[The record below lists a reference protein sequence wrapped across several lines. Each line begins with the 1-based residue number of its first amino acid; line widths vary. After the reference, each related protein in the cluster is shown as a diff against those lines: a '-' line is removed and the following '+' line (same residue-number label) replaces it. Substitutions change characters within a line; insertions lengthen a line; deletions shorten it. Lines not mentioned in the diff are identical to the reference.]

1 MEKITEIV
9 EKVSSF
15 IWGVPLLLLL
25 LFVGIMLTIRL
36 RGIQISKLGKA
47 VKYSVQ
53 NEEDGIGEVSSFG
66 ALCISLSATIG
77 TGSIIGVAMAISI
90 GGPGALFWLV
100 IAGILGM
107 ATKYAEGYLAIRFR
121 KIRKDGTTMGG
132 PYAYIE
138 YGMGSKWK
146 WLAKTFAIFGLL
158 AGVMGMG
165 TLTQIT
171 GITQS
176 IEHVFL
182 NESSTFIKVLN
193 NNVSLIAIV
202 VGAIVTILTALVILG
217 GIQRI
222 EKVCTIFVPVMAIA
236 YVVICLLLITV
247 NITQV
252 PKAILE
258 VIRCAFDVKA
268 IGGGF
273 SGTLLIVIQQGISK
287 GVFSNESGLG
297 SVPIASSTAKTKDPV
312 RQGLSTMTNTL
323 YIVIICIFTGLSI
336 VITGAWKEQ
345 GLEGVNIATVAFE
358 KGLFFLPNIIPA
370 CIIMLSLTFF
380 AFSSIVGWVVY
391 GIRCTDYLTHNSKKA
406 QTIYKWAWIIAV
418 FIGPYFSISIIWQVS
433 DIFNALMA
441 IPNLIA
447 LIFLSGV
454 VSKETKKYF
463 NEGLE
468 SLHLEQF
475 S

>member
-1 MEKITEIV
+1 MEKISQIV
-9 EKVSSF
+9 SKISEF
-15 IWGVPLLLLL
+15 IWGTPLLILL
-25 LFVGIMLTIRL
+25 LFVGVLLTVRL
-36 RGIQISKLGKA
+36 KGIQITKLFKA
-47 VKYSVQ
+47 MKYSVQ

-100 IAGILGM
+100 VAGILGM
-107 ATKYAEGYLAIRFR
+107 ATKYAEGFLGIRFR

-165 TLTQIT
+165 TLTQVT

-182 NESSTFIKVLN
+182 KETSTMVNIFGN
-193 NNVSLIAIV
+193 QVSLIAIV
-202 VGAIVTILTALVILG
+202 VGAVITILTALVILG

-222 EKVCTIFVPVMAIA
+222 EKVCTLFVPVMAIA
-236 YVVICLLLITV
+236 YVSICLILIIV
-247 NITQV
+247 NITAV
-252 PKAILE
+252 PNAISE
-258 VIRCAFDVKA
+258 IVKCAFNVKA

-273 SGTLLIVIQQGISK
+273 AGTLLVVIQQGISK

-323 YIVIICIFTGLSI
+323 YIVIICILTGLSI
-336 VITGAWKEQ
+336 VVTGAWKES

-358 KGLFFLPNIIPA
+358 KGLYFLPKIIPA
-370 CIIMLSLTFF
+370 CIIMISLTFF

-391 GIRCTDYLTHNSKKA
+391 GIRCTDYLTNNNKKA
-406 QTIYKWAWIIAV
+406 QTIYKWAWILSV
-418 FIGPYFSISIIWQVS
+418 FIGPYFTVTIVWQVS

-441 IPNLIA
+441 IPNLVA
-447 LIFLSGV
+447 LIFLSGL
-454 VSKETKKYF
+454 VSKETKQYF
-463 NEGLE
+463 KEGLE

-475 S
+475 K

>member
-1 MEKITEIV
+1 MEKISQIV
-9 EKVSSF
+9 SKISEF
-15 IWGVPLLLLL
+15 IWGTPLLILL
-25 LFVGIMLTIRL
+25 LFVGVLLTVRL
-36 RGIQISKLGKA
+36 KGIQITKLFKA
-47 VKYSVQ
+47 MKYSVQ

-100 IAGILGM
+100 VAGFLGM
-107 ATKYAEGYLAIRFR
+107 ATKYAEGYLGIRFR
-121 KIRKDGTTMGG
+121 KIRNDGTTMGG

-182 NESSTFIKVLN
+182 KETSTFVNIFGNK
-193 NNVSLIAIV
+193 VSLIAIV
-202 VGAIVTILTALVILG
+202 VGAVITILTALVILG

-222 EKVCTIFVPVMAIA
+222 EKVCTIFVPVMALA
-236 YVVICLLLITV
+236 YVSICLLLVIV
-247 NITQV
+247 NISLV
-252 PKAILE
+252 PSAIAE
-258 VIRCAFDVKA
+258 IIKCAFSVKA

-273 SGTLLIVIQQGISK
+273 TGTLIVVIQQGISK

-323 YIVIICIFTGLSI
+323 YIVIICILTGLSI
-336 VITGAWKEQ
+336 VMTGAWKET
-345 GLEGVNIATVAFE
+345 GVEGVNIATTAFE
-358 KGLFFLPNIIPA
+358 NGLYFLPKIIPA
-370 CIIMLSLTFF
+370 CIIMVALTFF

-391 GIRCTDYLTHNSKKA
+391 GIRCTDYLTHNNKKA

-418 FIGPYFSISIIWQVS
+418 FIGPYFTVSIVWQVS

-441 IPNLIA
+441 IPNLVA
-447 LIFLSGV
+447 LIFLSGL
-454 VSKETKKYF
+454 VSKETKQYF
-463 NEGLE
+463 KDGLE

-475 S
+475 K

>member
-1 MEKITEIV
+1 MEKLSEIISKIS
-9 EKVSSF
+9 EF
-15 IWGVPLLLLL
+15 IWGIPLLILL
-25 LFVGIMLTIRL
+25 LFVGVMLTIKL
-36 RGIQISKLGKA
+36 KGIQITKLFKA
-47 VKYSVQ
+47 MKYSIQ
-53 NEEDGIGEVSSFG
+53 NEEDGVGEVSSFG

-100 IAGILGM
+100 VAGILGM
-107 ATKYAEGYLAIRFR
+107 ATKYAEGFLAIRFR

-138 YGMGSKWK
+138 YGMGKKWK
-146 WLAKTFAIFGLL
+146 WLAKLFAIFGLL

-182 NESSTFIKVLN
+182 NESSTMFKILGT
-193 NNVSLIAIV
+193 NVSLIAII
-202 VGAIVTILTALVILG
+202 VGAVVTVLTALVILG

-236 YVVICLLLITV
+236 YVTICLLLIFA
-247 NITQV
+247 NIGQI
-252 PKAILE
+252 PAALLE
-258 VIRCAFDVKA
+258 VVKCAFDVKS

-273 SGTLLIVIQQGISK
+273 AGSLLIVIQQGIAK

-323 YIVIICIFTGLSI
+323 YIVIICIMTGLSI
-336 VITGAWKEQ
+336 VLTGAWKEQ

-358 KGLFFLPNIIPA
+358 KGLYFLPKIIPA
-370 CIIMLSLTFF
+370 CIIMVSLSFF

-418 FIGPYFSISIIWQVS
+418 FIGPYISISIIWQVS

-441 IPNLIA
+441 IPNLVA

-454 VSKETKKYF
+454 VSKETKQYF
-463 NEGLE
+463 KEGLE
-468 SLHLEQF
+468 SLHIEQYN
-475 S
+475 